1 MKIDSTKFGLA
12 TGMVFAVSWLI
23 CSLFVTVLPRGMMQM
38 SGHMVH
44 ANLGQM
50 SWVLTWGG
58 FIYGLLAWSIGAGIV
73 AWAIAAIYNRLL
85 G

>member
-23 CSLFVTVLPRGMMQM
+23 CSLFVAVLPRGMMQM

-44 ANLGQM
+44 ADLGNM
-50 SWVLTWGG
+50 GWSMHWTGIV
-58 FIYGLLAWSIGAGIV
+58 FGLFAWSIIAGLM
-73 AWAIAAIYNRLL
+73 AWAIAALYNRLVN
-85 G
+85 